1 MAVRPVFIPQFNSKL
16 FDEVNIEFKWI
27 AGQAVSQK
35 QKCIASLHNQAEIIN
50 INPLLEISS
59 KSLQP
64 EGIMLSAFNLK
75 LKLSPVSESSVESVY
90 QGSKVFEAGGPYKDI
105 INKPPGDARKDERL
119 FNSGRLIG
127 FSFNNETW
135 SLDTDSSFYD
145 FLYLNALQH
154 NKSLS
159 SYLFSYKGFTD
170 IEFNPERQISCQART
185 AAIFVSLSK
194 MGLLNNAIKTKNNFL
209 DVRKGNLKT
218 KQLELFGG
226 R

>member
-1 MAVRPVFIPQFNSKL
+1 MAVRPLFIPQFNSKL

-35 QKCIASLHNQAEIIN
+35 QKCIISLHNQAAMIN
-50 INPLLEISS
+50 IKPLLEISS

-64 EGIMLSAFNLK
+64 EGIILSAFILK
-75 LKLSPVSESSVESVY
+75 LKLSPESESPVESVY
-90 QGSKVFEAGGPYKDI
+90 QGSKVFEGGGPYKDI
-105 INKPPGDARKDERL
+105 INKPPRDARKDERL

-135 SLDTDSSFYD
+135 GLDTDSAFYD

-209 DVRKGNLKT
+209 SVRKGNLKT

-226 R
+226 K